1 MDLETKSFAECK
13 QLSAVVVPKSTVL
26 VNNAFYDCG
35 DDIKIYGYKNSSAET
50 YAANNNFEFIY
61 MDATIGDINNDNT
74 VDVLDASSIQ
84 KFAASKSE
92 FTNQQLFNGDVNGD
106 GFVDVLDAAE
116 IQKKAAD
123 IA

>member
-1 MDLETKSFAECK
+1 MIQYNC
-13 QLSAVVVPKSTVL
+13 
-26 VNNAFYDCG
+26 N
-35 DDIKIYGYKNSSAET
+35 DI
-50 YAANNNFEFIY
+50 
-61 MDATIGDINNDNT
+61 
-74 VDVLDASSIQ
+74 LDASSIQ